1 MGNKNACLKVFWEP
15 IDWYLGTSVMGL
27 YSKVRYFTADL
38 RSGAPSLASLGNF
51 VSHGVSFGWL
61 KIYFPIKAIPKVSM

>member
-1 MGNKNACLKVFWEP
+1 
-15 IDWYLGTSVMGL
+15 MGL